1 MRCDC
6 SLTCKSNEGTTMSTR
21 QKLNK
26 KIARQIRE
34 EIAEAIHA
42 SAERIAEIRKNS
54 SPNRQMEPLI
64 SVSGK

>member
-1 MRCDC
+1 
-6 SLTCKSNEGTTMSTR
+6 MSTR

-26 KIARQIRE
+26 KIAKQIRK

-54 SPNRQMEPLI
+54 TPNWQLEELI
-64 SVSGK
+64 PISGKYFSNLK

>member
-1 MRCDC
+1 
-6 SLTCKSNEGTTMSTR
+6 MSTR
-21 QKLNK
+21 QKLNR
-26 KIARQIRE
+26 KIAKQIRK

-64 SVSGK
+64 SISGK

>member
-1 MRCDC
+1 
-6 SLTCKSNEGTTMSTR
+6 MSTR

-54 SPNRQMEPLI
+54 SADRQMEPLI

>member
-1 MRCDC
+1 MR
-6 SLTCKSNEGTTMSTR
+6 SFFKAEKQKEEHNMSTR
-21 QKLNK
+21 EKLNK

-54 SPNRQMEPLI
+54 SQNRQMETLI
-64 SVSGK
+64 SIPGK

>member
-1 MRCDC
+1 
-6 SLTCKSNEGTTMSTR
+6 MSTR

-42 SAERIAEIRKNS
+42 SAERIAEIRKKQFS
-54 SPNRQMEPLI
+54 KPADGTPHIRFR
-64 SVSGK
+64 

>member
-1 MRCDC
+1 
-6 SLTCKSNEGTTMSTR
+6 MSTR
-21 QKLNK
+21 QELNK

-54 SPNRQMEPLI
+54 TPNRQLEELI
-64 SVSGK
+64 PISGK

>member
-1 MRCDC
+1 
-6 SLTCKSNEGTTMSTR
+6 MSTR

-54 SPNRQMEPLI
+54 TPNRQLGTPNRQLEELI
-64 SVSGK
+64 PISGK

>member
-1 MRCDC
+1 
-6 SLTCKSNEGTTMSTR
+6 MSTR

-54 SPNRQMEPLI
+54 KKTVHPTGSWKSSSPFPVNNSPI
-64 SVSGK
+64 

>member
-1 MRCDC
+1 
-6 SLTCKSNEGTTMSTR
+6 MSTR

-54 SPNRQMEPLI
+54 TPQPAVGRAHPHFR
-64 SVSGK
+64 